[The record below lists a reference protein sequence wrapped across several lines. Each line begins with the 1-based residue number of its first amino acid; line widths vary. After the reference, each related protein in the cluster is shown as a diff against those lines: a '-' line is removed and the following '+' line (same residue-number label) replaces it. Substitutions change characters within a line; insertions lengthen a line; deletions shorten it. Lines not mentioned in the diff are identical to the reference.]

1 MFRMELYVPM
11 GCMGS
16 SSISHVDELVA
27 VVMATDPLKRNIV
40 RALENIERAE
50 SGVAGS
56 ATLAVE
62 DVLWH
67 FASIRAASEEAV
79 RMLAVHLATERG
91 VPSRRVA
98 KAAGVTHTTVDRW
111 AKTRE

>member
-1 MFRMELYVPM
+1 MEP
-11 GCMGS
+11 
-16 SSISHVDELVA
+16 SSISHLDELVA
-27 VVMATDPLKRNIV
+27 VITATDPLKRNIV
-40 RALENIERAE
+40 RALDNIERAE

-62 DVLWH
+62 DLVWH
-67 FASIRAASEEAV
+67 FAAIRSASEEAV
-79 RMLAVHLATERG
+79 KMLAVHLATERG